1 MLNDELGRLF
11 NGYMNK
17 KEVQTGKVYREWTDI
32 IDKVRDKLNKIRKVN
47 MTAKS
52 MKDVSFPVPEI
63 NREPKFKEGD
73 LVYRSLDY
81 PENALGQKQP
91 TANFRRG
98 DYKMDRQPRK
108 IEQVFVYAGDVPFR
122 YQLNGLPHV
131 SFAEWELKPAKEEE
145 EMFEVRQF
153 LKSRKVG
160 NEVELLTWYWGEK
173 KKDASWQIRSEMI
186 KYVPELV
193 QDFVD
198 QNN

>member
-1 MLNDELGRLF
+1 
-11 NGYMNK
+11 
-17 KEVQTGKVYREWTDI
+17 
-32 IDKVRDKLNKIRKVN
+32 
-47 MTAKS
+47 

-63 NREPKFKEGD
+63 NQEPKFKEGD

-91 TANFRRG
+91 TDNFRRG

-108 IEQVFVYAGDVPFR
+108 IEQVFIYAGDVPFR

-131 SFAEWELKPAKEEE
+131 SYAEWELKPAKEEE
-145 EMFEVRQF
+145 ELFEVRQF

-160 NEVELLTWYWGEK
+160 NKVELLTWYWGERK
-173 KKDASWQIRSEMI
+173 KHASWQLRSEMI

-193 QDFVD
+193 QDFED